1 MNQVIKK
8 RIEDINNGIVP
19 EGYKQTPFGIFPC
32 DWETKYL
39 DDICVMQGGGT
50 PNTKKQ
56 YYWEGDIP
64 WISSS
69 NLNEDDFYNVNI
81 TRYITQEAV
90 EKSATKICPSNSIAV
105 VTRVGVGKVALIDRQ
120 YCTSQDFTNIIDT
133 KCSTLYLLYQLK
145 SAINRKLE
153 ECQGTSIKG
162 ITTKELQKLQINIP
176 KKEIEQSKIA
186 EILMKWDE
194 MVELQEQYIQK
205 LELRKKSIMKK
216 LLTPKDGW
224 KCVRFENTC
233 KKFAYSKELQTNQYQ
248 VSGGYPVVDQGK
260 NYIVAFTDEE
270 DYIINNNCEG
280 LLLFGDHTTEVKYLD
295 FCFAVGGDG
304 VKLFQKN
311 GLYDLKFI
319 YYSLLNT
326 PFMIEGYKRHSNILR
341 KKGIFVPFKNGELD
355 IQEQNRIV
363 DILTKL
369 DKEISLQKEK
379 LEKIK
384 IQRKAMQQYLLTG
397 IIRVL

>member
-1 MNQVIKK
+1 MVQKSLFEKTLHIAFPKK
-8 RIEDINNGIVP
+8 INLEDIGKCRIVLP
-19 EGYKQTPFGIFPC
+19 T
-32 DWETKYL
+32 
-39 DDICVMQGGGT
+39 
-50 PNTKKQ
+50 
-56 YYWEGDIP
+56 
-64 WISSS
+64 
-69 NLNEDDFYNVNI
+69 
-81 TRYITQEAV
+81 
-90 EKSATKICPSNSIAV
+90 EKT
-105 VTRVGVGKVALIDRQ
+105 
-120 YCTSQDFTNIIDT
+120 
-133 KCSTLYLLYQLK
+133 
-145 SAINRKLE
+145 
-153 ECQGTSIKG
+153 
-162 ITTKELQKLQINIP
+162 
-176 KKEIEQSKIA
+176 EQSKIA

-205 LELRKKSIMKK
+205 LELRKKAIMKK

-363 DILTKL
+363 EILTKL
-369 DKEISLQKEK
+369 DKEVSLQKEK
-379 LEKIK
+379 LDRIK

-397 IIRVL
+397 IVRVG